1 MTMTVTVRSIEEPG
15 SQPTQLVSNRFY
27 TGTIQPEADMD
38 QSESHPP
45 PDEGLGDEPASEQP
59 APRAREREPM
69 PDWVPRAIILFFL
82 GVAALFTGYALLRQ
96 LRSLLLILV
105 VSLFLAFALE
115 PAVNFLARR
124 GWRRGSATGLVFLGL
139 VVVIAGFVTAMSVLV
154 VDQVSNFADDAES
167 YGRQIEDFAKDN
179 FGAEIDIDETVD
191 DLTAEDG
198 PLREFAANNAADIAA
213 AVLGG
218 VFQAFTVALFTFY
231 LVADGPRLRR
241 TICSALRPER
251 QREVLRAWELA
262 IDKTGG
268 YIYSRALLA
277 GLSSLVTWLA
287 LTIIG
292 VPYAFALALWV
303 GIISQFVPV
312 VGTYIAGALPVII
325 AALNEPVDVIWV
337 LAFIIVYQQ
346 VENYFLAPRITAQ
359 TMELHPAV
367 AFGTVIA
374 GAAIVGPIGAVLAL
388 PATAVGQAFVSTYI
402 QRHDVVESALT
413 KEPKGKRRPLL
424 RAVRAWRANRVAG
437 RTGADAPET
446 S

>member
-1 MTMTVTVRSIEEPG
+1 VQVRRP
-15 SQPTQLVSNRFY
+15 Y
-27 TGTIQPEADMD
+27 TGIIAPEGEHETRP
-38 QSESHPP
+38 Q
-45 PDEGLGDEPASEQP
+45 
-59 APRAREREPM
+59 REPQGDGARDHM
-69 PDWVPRAIILFFL
+69 PTWVPRAILLFFV
-82 GVAALFTGYALLRQ
+82 GVAALFIIAWLISTLRD
-96 LRSLLLILV
+96 LLLILL
-105 VSLFLAFALE
+105 VSMFLAFALE

-124 GWRRGSATGLVFLGL
+124 GWRRGAATGVICLVL
-139 VVVIAGFVTAMSVLV
+139 VAAVAGFVAAMSILV
-154 VDQVSNFADDAES
+154 VDQVSSFADDAES
-167 YGRQIEDFAKDN
+167 YGNQIEDYARDWFDAD
-179 FGAEIDIDETVD
+179 IDVDETVD

-198 PLREFAANNAADIAA
+198 PLRDFAANNAADIAA
-213 AVLGG
+213 AVVGG

-241 TICSALRPER
+241 TICSLLRPER

-277 GLSSLVTWLA
+277 TVSALATWVA

-292 VPYAFALALWV
+292 VPYALALALWV

-312 VGTYIAGALPVII
+312 VGTYIAGALPVVI
-325 AALNEPVDVIWV
+325 AALNDPIDVIWT
-337 LAFIIVYQQ
+337 LAFIIAYQQ
-346 VENYFLAPRITAQ
+346 IENYLLAPRITAH

-374 GAAIVGPIGAVLAL
+374 GAALIGPVGAVLAL
-388 PATAVGQAFVSTYI
+388 PAAAVGQAFISTYV

-413 KEPKGKRRPLL
+413 RVPRRRRRLL
-424 RAVRAWRANRVAG
+424 QVIRTWRANRLAG
-437 RTGADAPET
+437 RTGRDAAET